1 MGETKPKN
9 LLDNFI
15 FVVAV
20 VYSCF
25 NLYAMFGVPMGTW
38 IQYAMNLLFTCVLAT
53 LVWLKKSIGPIWR
66 WIVALFFLGVGLAGN
81 IYYIVFYNDMLW
93 RTASLTL
100 TDCIFCVLAVIATLV
115 ATYITTGK
123 SLPIVACAFL
133 AYLFF
138 GQYLPG
144 FFSHPAY
151 SFRRICYNLFSQN
164 GIYGSPLATAATFVF
179 LFCLFG
185 AFLEASSGGQVFIDL
200 ATALCGRYRGGP
212 AKVAVVASGFF
223 GSISGSAIANV
234 VGTGTFTI
242 PLMKKT
248 GYPAHFAAAVEACA
262 STGGQ
267 IMPPVMGSTAFLLA
281 EMIGM
286 SYSTVAIRAIVP
298 ALLFYL
304 SVFIM
309 IDLEAVKL
317 GLKGLPKEELPSAW
331 GILKTKWPLL
341 LPLVVLLTMLLII
354 KSSVSMAALYAIVTS
369 ILCPFLV
376 RQRVSLKKILSALK
390 EGAMGCIGIVAS
402 CATAGIVV
410 SVLALSGLGIKIG
423 NAILSLSGGNLLL
436 MLILTMLVSI
446 LLGMGLPTPAAYVIC
461 ISVVQS
467 PLASAGLPPL
477 LIHMFVFYF
486 SIMAV
491 ITPPVAL
498 ASYTA
503 AGIAGANANKVG
515 WTAVRLGILAFIV
528 PYMFVFGPA
537 LLLEGPILE
546 VIWAIITAL
555 FGVIVMGHAME
566 AYLMGHLNLWK
577 RFLLG
582 IASLCTILQ
591 GVVTDAI
598 GVALF
603 LIVYLIQRR
612 SLKTGNR
619 SVDNHS

>member
-1 MGETKPKN
+1 MNQTKRDSF
-9 LLDNFI
+9 LDHVVFI
-15 FVVAV
+15 TAV

-38 IQYAMNLLFTCVLAT
+38 IHYSVNLLFTCALAVLI
-53 LVWLKKSIGPIWR
+53 WLRKSSGSVWR
-66 WIVALFFLGVGLAGN
+66 WIMAAVLLFVGIAGN
-81 IYYIVFYNDMLW
+81 VYYIVEYNAMLW
-93 RTASLTL
+93 RTASLTPL
-100 TDCIFCVLAVIATLV
+100 DCTFCVIAVIGTLV
-115 ATYITTGK
+115 ATYMTTGK
-123 SLPIVACAFL
+123 SLPVVALVFL
-133 AYLFF
+133 AYLLF

-144 FFSHPAY
+144 FFSHPEY

-164 GIYGSPLATAATFVF
+164 GIYGSPLATASTFVF

-185 AFLEASSGGQVFIDL
+185 AFLEICSGGQVFIDL
-200 ATALCGRYRGGP
+200 ATAMCGKYRGGP

-248 GYPAHFAAAVEACA
+248 GYPPHFAAAVEACA

-286 SYSTVAIRAIVP
+286 SYSTVALRAVVP
-298 ALLFYL
+298 AVLFYL
-304 SVFIM
+304 SVFVM

-317 GLKGLPKEELPSAW
+317 GLKGLPKDQLPSAKT
-331 GILKTKWPLL
+331 ILITRWPLL
-341 LPLVVLLTMLLII
+341 LPLVVLLTMLLVV
-354 KSSVSMAALYAIVTS
+354 KSSVSMAALYAIITA
-369 ILCPFLV
+369 ILCPLLI
-376 RQRVSLKKILSALK
+376 RERISLKKIFQALK
-390 EGAMGCIGIVAS
+390 DGALGCIGIVAS

-436 MLILTMLVSI
+436 MLILTMVVSI
-446 LLGMGLPTPAAYVIC
+446 FLGMGLPTPAAYVIC
-461 ISVVQS
+461 VSVVSTPLTSTGLS
-467 PLASAGLPPL
+467 PLLV
-477 LIHMFVFYF
+477 HMFVFYF

-503 AGIAGANANKVG
+503 AGIAGANANQVG

-537 LLLEGPILE
+537 LLLEGP
-546 VIWAIITAL
+546 VVDVVWAIITAV
-555 FGVIVMGHAME
+555 FGVVVMGHAME
-566 AYLMGHLNLWK
+566 SYLLGHLNLWQ
-577 RFLLG
+577 RGLL
-582 IASLCTILQ
+582 ILSALCTILQ
-591 GVVTDAI
+591 GVVTDAV

-603 LIVYLIQRR
+603 LLVYLTQRTKLR
-612 SLKTGNR
+612 TQKHDQT
-619 SVDNHS
+619 

>member
-1 MGETKPKN
+1 MKSLKQN
-9 LLDNFI
+9 SLLDHI
-15 FVVAV
+15 IYVIAV

-38 IQYAMNLLFTCVLAT
+38 IQYAMNLLFTYVLAA
-53 LVWLKKSIGPIWR
+53 LVWLKKSNGAPWHR
-66 WIVALFFLGVGLAGN
+66 VLTLLFLAVGIAGN
-81 IYYIVFYNDMLW
+81 VYYIVEYNSMLW
-93 RTASLTL
+93 RTAALTPE
-100 TDCIFCVLAVIATLV
+100 DCIFCMVAVIATLI
-115 ATYITTGK
+115 ATYLTTGRA
-123 SLPIVACAFL
+123 LPIVALVFL
-133 AYLFF
+133 GYLFF
-138 GQYLPG
+138 GQYIPG

-164 GIYGSPLATAATFVF
+164 GIYGSPLATASTFVF

-185 AFLEASSGGQVFIDL
+185 AFLEVCSGGQVFIDL
-200 ATALCGRYRGGP
+200 ATALCGKYRGGP

-248 GYPAHFAAAVEACA
+248 GYPPHFAAAVEACA
-262 STGGQ
+262 FTGGQ

-286 SYSTVAIRAIVP
+286 SYSTVALRALVP
-298 ALLFYL
+298 AILFYL
-304 SVFIM
+304 SVFVM

-317 GLKGLPKEELPSAW
+317 GLKGLPKEELPSARK
-331 GILKTKWPLL
+331 ILKEKWPML
-341 LPLVVLLTMLLII
+341 LPLVVLLVMLLVV
-354 KSSVSMAALYAIVTS
+354 KSSVSMAALYAIITS
-369 ILCPFLV
+369 ILCPLLV
-376 RQRVSLKKILSALK
+376 KEKISFRKILQALRD
-390 EGAMGCIGIVAS
+390 GALGCIGIVSS

-423 NAILSLSGGNLLL
+423 NAILSISGGNLFL
-436 MLILTMLVSI
+436 MLSLTMLVSI

-461 ISVVQS
+461 VSVVS
-467 PLASAGLPPL
+467 NPLTAAGLPPL
-477 LIHMFVFYF
+477 LVHMFVFYF

-503 AGIAGANANKVG
+503 AGIAGANANQVG
-515 WTAVRLGILAFIV
+515 WTAVRIGILAFIV
-528 PYMFVFGPA
+528 PYMFVFSPA

-546 VIWAIITAL
+546 VIWAIATAL

-566 AYLMGHLNLWK
+566 GYLIRNIGWLK
-577 RFLLG
+577 RLLLVV
-582 IASLCTILQ
+582 AALLTILQ
-591 GVVTDAI
+591 GVFTDLI
-598 GVALF
+598 GVGIFAV
-603 LIVYLIQRR
+603 VYFVQRYTA
-612 SLKTGNR
+612 SNVEKTQ
-619 SVDNHS
+619 S

>member
-1 MGETKPKN
+1 MDSIKQGTR
-9 LLDNFI
+9 LDRVI
-15 FVVAV
+15 FVIAV

-38 IQYAMNLLFTCVLAT
+38 IQYSANLLFTCVLAA
-53 LVWLKKSIGPIWR
+53 LVWLRKSQDKPWR
-66 WIVALFFLGVGLAGN
+66 WIAAMLFLLLGIAGN
-81 IYYIVFYNDMLW
+81 VYYMTQYNAMLW
-93 RTASLTL
+93 RTAALTPM
-100 TDCIFCVLAVIATLV
+100 DCAFCVIAVAATLIATYL
-115 ATYITTGK
+115 TTGK
-123 SLPIVACAFL
+123 SLPIVALVFL
-133 AYLFF
+133 AYLLF
-138 GQYLPG
+138 GQHIPG
-144 FFSHPAY
+144 FFTHPEY

-164 GIYGSPLATAATFVF
+164 GIYGSPLATASTFVF

-185 AFLEASSGGQVFIDL
+185 AFLEACSGGQVFIDL
-200 ATALCGRYRGGP
+200 ATALCGKYRGGP

-248 GYPAHFAAAVEACA
+248 GYPSHFAAAVEACA

-286 SYSTVAIRAIVP
+286 SYSTVALRAVVP
-298 ALLFYL
+298 AVLFYL
-304 SVFIM
+304 SVFVM

-317 GLKGLPKEELPSAW
+317 GLKGLPKEQLPSAKN
-331 GILKTKWPLL
+331 ILRERWPLL
-341 LPLVVLLTMLLII
+341 LPLIVLLTMLLII
-354 KSSVSMAALYAIVTS
+354 KSSVSMAALYAIITA
-369 ILCPFLV
+369 ILCPLLAKEKISG
-376 RQRVSLKKILSALK
+376 QKILKALK
-390 EGAMGCIGIVAS
+390 EGALGCIGIVAS

-423 NAILSLSGGNLLL
+423 NAILSLSGGNILL

-461 ISVVQS
+461 VSVVSS
-467 PLASAGLPPL
+467 PLAAAGLPPL

-503 AGIAGANANKVG
+503 AGIAGANANQVG

-546 VIWAIITAL
+546 IVWAIATAV
-555 FGVIVMGHAME
+555 FGVVVMGHAME
-566 AYLMGHLNLWK
+566 AYLAGGLSLWK
-577 RFLLG
+577 RGVLVV
-582 IASLCTILQ
+582 AALCTILQ
-591 GVVTDAI
+591 GAASDLV
-598 GVALF
+598 GFALF
-603 LIVYLIQRR
+603 AVIYVIQYAGSHRAKR
-612 SLKTGNR
+612 PLP
-619 SVDNHS
+619 

>member
-1 MGETKPKN
+1 MKQIKQES
-9 LLDNFI
+9 LLDRVI

-20 VYSCF
+20 AYSCF

-38 IQYAMNLLFTCVLAT
+38 IQYATNLLFTCVLAV
-53 LVWLKKSIGPIWR
+53 LVWLQKTDFTAWQ
-66 WIVALFFLGVGLAGN
+66 WIAAMLFLLLGIAGN
-81 IYYIVFYNDMLW
+81 IYYMAEYNAMLW
-93 RTASLTL
+93 RTAALTPV
-100 TDCIFCVLAVIATLV
+100 DCVFCVIAVLATLV
-115 ATYITTGK
+115 ATYLTSGK
-123 SLPIVACAFL
+123 SLPIVALVFL

-138 GQYLPG
+138 GQHIPG
-144 FFSHPAY
+144 FFTHPEY

-164 GIYGSPLATAATFVF
+164 GIYGSPLATASTFVF

-185 AFLEASSGGQVFIDL
+185 SFLEVCSGGQVFIDL
-200 ATALCGRYRGGP
+200 ATAMCGKYRGGP

-286 SYSTVAIRAIVP
+286 SYSTVALRAVVP
-298 ALLFYL
+298 AALFYL
-304 SVFIM
+304 SVFVM

-317 GLKGLPKEELPSAW
+317 GLKGLPKEQLPSAKK
-331 GILKTKWPLL
+331 ILKERWPLL
-341 LPLVVLLTMLLII
+341 LPLIVLLTMLLII
-354 KSSVSMAALYAIVTS
+354 KSSVSMAALYAIITA
-369 ILCPFLV
+369 ILCPLLV
-376 RQRVSLKKILSALK
+376 REKISLRKILQALK
-390 EGAMGCIGIVAS
+390 EGALGCIGIVAS

-423 NAILSLSGGNLLL
+423 NAILSLSGGNVLL

-461 ISVVQS
+461 VSVVSS
-467 PLASAGLPPL
+467 PLTAAGLPL
-477 LIHMFVFYF
+477 LLVHMFVFYF

-503 AGIAGANANKVG
+503 AGIAGANANQVG

-537 LLLEGPILE
+537 LLLEGPALE
-546 VIWAIITAL
+546 IIWAIITAV
-555 FGVIVMGHAME
+555 FGVVVMGPAME
-566 AYLMGHLNLWK
+566 AYLMGDLSLWK
-577 RFLLG
+577 RGILI

-591 GVVTDAI
+591 GAATDFI
-598 GVALF
+598 GFILF
-603 LIVYLIQRR
+603 FVIYAVQYSKLRR
-612 SLKTGNR
+612 AK
-619 SVDNHS
+619 H